1 MVPVNPGNLVLGRRL
16 GPYLTCTCPDGT
28 TFGIWALYQGC
39 NSLSYAH
46 ICAKEPV
53 RLGVIHRSLWPRYAI
68 GTNPRGRCRRWLPR
82 ALLDC
87 VGSID
92 EAQLGQLLVVG
103 PYVAQAL
110 LLILG
115 NGSLRGKQMVAAR
128 FSLL

>member
-1 MVPVNPGNLVLGRRL
+1 M
-16 GPYLTCTCPDGT
+16 
-28 TFGIWALYQGC
+28 
-39 NSLSYAH
+39 
-46 ICAKEPV
+46 
-53 RLGVIHRSLWPRYAI
+53 
-68 GTNPRGRCRRWLPR
+68 
-82 ALLDC
+82 
-87 VGSID
+87 GSID